1 MPALVVW
8 ERLFVAG
15 DDLRIS
21 STLMFLLRLLQIC
34 IMIPIIYNLSR
45 LEHDPYIFVE
55 VGCIE
60 YEDNYWMWYRVAV
73 ASCFVALLYGIVGAV
88 IEFSIWRISGM
99 GTPTETEVRS
109 RLVPLCKCNMVPM
122 LMIRT
127 LGFAFALFAM
137 LFTEGYCR
145 CVVDQLK
152 NLIDDGSSDRG
163 EAMQHIQSCPS
174 RQKWFYCIRILVFT
188 MACDVFFPTVTFC
201 VVMRKRIR
209 TWYRGIRP
217 TRERSIGD
225 KEKSWQ
231 NTCKRCFECSSIMTC
246 YMFGGQKL
254 TAGSYAD
261 VAIALVDFLDDE
273 GSLDIVPS
281 DIAAAL
287 ICLVNVQKQKQI
299 ERKNELLQDSVGV
312 FAKNRRF
319 TTNLYKMFRESKASR
334 KESKHT
340 RVQRKL
346 HNRTKSWIHDCA
358 LGESIRANIFEEEAK
373 TSISSHKERN
383 EDIETGIDKQQEAA
397 EESTSVVEVV
407 VSPNQVEGGQL
418 SSEVDTESKL
428 DQETEDGEASLVSG
442 YSQTTASVCPQSE
455 PELTEL
461 REFLGKRETMAKI
474 SFRLIHSNSDSSLQF
489 LPIIPR
495 VLSPQN
501 CFDRLV
507 LGEGARYCSVALA
520 AYSWMLY
527 IWTNMCTGC
536 CELTADTLCG
546 LCTCKPRYCHSSEHI
561 IGDNACGWKQTAVL
575 KTLGI
580 SESDFLYANFSNDVG
595 VNPYIIL
602 VDRKWKTILLAIRG
616 TLSMEDMISDVTIS
630 PTSLEEC
637 GERFGFDGE
646 GEYCHNGILAGAKW
660 VYEDLERWVTLVVF
674 IWVTVVPWN

>member
-1 MPALVVW
+1 
-8 ERLFVAG
+8 
-15 DDLRIS
+15 
-21 STLMFLLRLLQIC
+21 
-34 IMIPIIYNLSR
+34 
-45 LEHDPYIFVE
+45 
-55 VGCIE
+55 
-60 YEDNYWMWYRVAV
+60 
-73 ASCFVALLYGIVGAV
+73 
-88 IEFSIWRISGM
+88 
-99 GTPTETEVRS
+99 
-109 RLVPLCKCNMVPM
+109 
-122 LMIRT
+122 
-127 LGFAFALFAM
+127 
-137 LFTEGYCR
+137 
-145 CVVDQLK
+145 
-152 NLIDDGSSDRG
+152 
-163 EAMQHIQSCPS
+163 
-174 RQKWFYCIRILVFT
+174 
-188 MACDVFFPTVTFC
+188 
-201 VVMRKRIR
+201 
-209 TWYRGIRP
+209 
-217 TRERSIGD
+217 
-225 KEKSWQ
+225 
-231 NTCKRCFECSSIMTC
+231 MTC

-407 VSPNQVEGGQL
+407 VSPNQIDGGQL
-418 SSEVDTESKL
+418 SSEVHTESKL
-428 DQETEDGEASLVSG
+428 DQETEDVFANYTKSSISSELLRPIGLGRGGE
-442 YSQTTASVCPQSE
+442 
-455 PELTEL
+455 
-461 REFLGKRETMAKI
+461 I
-474 SFRLIHSNSDSSLQF
+474 LQRGTCC
-489 LPIIPR
+489 LLLDALHLDKYVYW
-495 VLSPQN
+495 VL
-501 CFDRLV
+501 
-507 LGEGARYCSVALA
+507 
-520 AYSWMLY
+520 
-527 IWTNMCTGC
+527 
-536 CELTADTLCG
+536 
-546 LCTCKPRYCHSSEHI
+546 EHI

-660 VYEDLERWVTLVVF
+660 VYEDLERHGILDNAMKSQEYAGFKLRIIGHSLGAGIAAMLSLMLRQTFPLLRCLAFSPPGCVF
-674 IWVTVVPWN
+674 SEKTAEDTKEFICSYVLHNDVVPRLSYVALVNLRNDIIEMIVRIKVPKHMIFEAHLLPWKEREVADLPKKHLYDKDKVPSSKFSQDVSIHRS